1 VRKVRLLT
9 LAFLV
14 LVAMGTRITIR
25 STASARVGGHLGR
38 LSHTPSKLSQALE
51 HTCFDEKAVLPD
63 RIHLAGDSFR
73 FLLTPSEQRASPL
86 PCRSIVWARP
96 PPAASV

>member
-9 LAFLV
+9 LACLV

-25 STASARVGGHLGR
+25 SMACAKVGRHLGR
-38 LSHTPSKLSQALE
+38 LSHTPSNLSHALE
-51 HTCFDEKAVLPD
+51 QIGLDEEATLAQRIDGTPNSFGLVLAPT
-63 RIHLAGDSFR
+63 A
-73 FLLTPSEQRASPL
+73 ERARQL
-86 PCRSIVWARP
+86 PCRSLVWARP